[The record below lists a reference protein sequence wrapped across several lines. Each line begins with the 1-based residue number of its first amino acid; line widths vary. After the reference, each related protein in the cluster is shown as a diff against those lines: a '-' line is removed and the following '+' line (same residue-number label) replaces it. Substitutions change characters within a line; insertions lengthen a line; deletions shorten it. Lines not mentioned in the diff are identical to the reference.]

1 MLKALRIIP
10 LAFVALLVIVIS
22 QASARDYT
30 WENNPLV
37 IYGNNPALANNI
49 VLMIDDNV
57 YEYNIRH
64 IFEMLQ
70 ERGIH
75 AVFFPHTRYMLN
87 QDPQLWRDIVAAGH
101 EIGYFT
107 RNHEHDF
114 TAEEFAADYALYMEE
129 LRGILND
136 PNYTIRYAKPA
147 CWDWEDS
154 WFEWLESTD
163 LRAVRAN
170 ILGPA
175 EIEYFNGVFTD
186 TSGGGHLMSV
196 LSFTEHMDWL
206 EANLDALMQLTT
218 PDGQPYRWVN
228 LTEALND

>member
-1 MLKALRIIP
+1 MLKALRIVP
-10 LAFVALLVIVIS
+10 LAFAAAIVIGVS
-22 QASARDYT
+22 SNQQAEARDYS
-30 WENNPLV
+30 WDNNPLV

-114 TAEEFAADYALYMEE
+114 TAEEFAADY
-129 LRGILND
+129 
-136 PNYTIRYAKPA
+136 
-147 CWDWEDS
+147 
-154 WFEWLESTD
+154 
-163 LRAVRAN
+163 
-170 ILGPA
+170 
-175 EIEYFNGVFTD
+175 
-186 TSGGGHLMSV
+186 
-196 LSFTEHMDWL
+196 
-206 EANLDALMQLTT
+206 
-218 PDGQPYRWVN
+218 
-228 LTEALND
+228 

>member
-1 MLKALRIIP
+1 MSKALRIS
-10 LAFVALLVIVIS
+10 FVAFALLLCICGGHV
-22 QASARDYT
+22 SARDYS
-30 WENNPLV
+30 WDNNPLV
-37 IYGNNPALANNI
+37 IYGNNLALANNI

-64 IFEMLQ
+64 IFEILQ
-70 ERGIH
+70 ERGIR

-129 LRGILND
+129 LRGILGD

-154 WFEWLESTD
+154 WFEWLETTNIM
-163 LRAVRAN
+163 AVRAN

-175 EIEYFNGVFTD
+175 ELTYIDSVFTNVD
-186 TSGGGHLMSV
+186 GGGHLMSV
-196 LSFTEHMDWL
+196 LSFTDHMDWL
-206 EANLDALMQLTT
+206 EANIDALMQLRT